1 MKGKIFINGII
12 GEDTSLIDV
21 ISQVKK
27 HENLTSLDVEIN
39 SIGGFVDNGFE
50 IYDYLRGMQ
59 IPITTIATSECMSI
73 ATVIFMAGD
82 IRKVMP
88 NTSFMIHA
96 PHAMPYESLNAG
108 QMKQWADELAKAEK
122 RIAQVYLERT
132 KLTSEEITP
141 LLQNDTFISVE
152 QVLDLGFANESVEVL
167 RPVAKYNLKT
177 DNKMTNED
185 KSWLE
190 QKFEAF
196 AKKFMPKAKAL
207 MLLDANGAEVNFTEL
222 EDGATPQVGDVAT
235 IDGQPAEGTYVMPQL
250 ENASVVFVGGAV
262 TEIIPFEEENTELEE
277 AKAKV
282 AELEKAIEEQKAQL
296 SEKTNLLDAM
306 AKDFTTFKAEL
317 QTKFK
322 AEFKK
327 ENTKNE
333 GVEKTPAE
341 IMLENINKRKN
352 NK

>member
-1 MKGKIFINGII
+1 
-12 GEDTSLIDV
+12 
-21 ISQVKK
+21 
-27 HENLTSLDVEIN
+27 
-39 SIGGFVDNGFE
+39 
-50 IYDYLRGMQ
+50 
-59 IPITTIATSECMSI
+59 MSI

-96 PHAMPYESLNAG
+96 PHAQPYESMNAG

-152 QVLDLGFANESVEVL
+152 QVLDLGFANESTEVL
-167 RPVAKYNLKT
+167 KPVAKYNLKT

-185 KSWLE
+185 KSWIE
-190 QKFEAF
+190 QKLEAI
-196 AKKFMPKAKAL
+196 AKLIMPKAKAL
-207 MLLDANGAEVNFTEL
+207 MLLDANGTQLDFADL
-222 EDGATPQVGDVAT
+222 EEGATPQVGDVAT

-250 ENASVVFVGGAV
+250 ENASVVFVAGAI
-262 TEIIPFEEENTELEE
+262 TEIIPFEEENKELEE
-277 AKAKV
+277 ARAKV

-296 SEKTNLLDAM
+296 SEKTNQIDVM
-306 AKDFTTFKAEL
+306 AKDFSDFKAEL

-327 ENTKNE
+327 ENIKDDGT
-333 GVEKTPAE
+333 EKTPAE
-341 IMLENINKRKN
+341 IMLDNINKRKN